1 MVKGLSLTVRRG
13 EFLAL
18 LGGNGTGKTTSLK
31 LLSGL
36 QKPYRGEVRL
46 AGSVGVLP
54 QNPQALFVKKTVR
67 EDLFEILKGRNFSG
81 KAQEERVAWAV
92 RLCRLE
98 GLLDRHPYDLSGGEQ
113 QRAALAKVLLLGP
126 EILLMDEPTKGLDA
140 EFKQVFAE
148 ILQSLLR
155 QGVTLLMVSH
165 DIEFCARYAHRC
177 ALFFDGSI
185 VTEAPPRA
193 FFSGNSFYTT
203 SANRMARGLLPEAV
217 TAEDVIQACGGNLPP
232 APELPDSG
240 EPLPEPEEASADYK
254 PKPLPWW
261 RKLGAVLTGTVS
273 FLLFLSFMNVTD
285 LTQLITA
292 DGMTE
297 LANHQMIL
305 YALFILSLFL
315 FATCITRRSHRKDYA
330 LSLIHI

>member
-1 MVKGLSLTVRRG
+1 
-13 EFLAL
+13 
-18 LGGNGTGKTTSLK
+18 
-31 LLSGL
+31 
-36 QKPYRGEVRL
+36 
-46 AGSVGVLP
+46 
-54 QNPQALFVKKTVR
+54 
-67 EDLFEILKGRNFSG
+67 
-81 KAQEERVAWAV
+81 
-92 RLCRLE
+92 
-98 GLLDRHPYDLSGGEQ
+98 
-113 QRAALAKVLLLGP
+113 
-126 EILLMDEPTKGLDA
+126 
-140 EFKQVFAE
+140 
-148 ILQSLLR
+148 
-155 QGVTLLMVSH
+155 
-165 DIEFCARYAHRC
+165 
-177 ALFFDGSI
+177 
-185 VTEAPPRA
+185 
-193 FFSGNSFYTT
+193 
-203 SANRMARGLLPEAV
+203 MARGLLPEAV

-315 FATCITRRSHRKDYA
+315 FCYLHHPEIPPKGLCLTGTQGQAEAGQANRCGGCTSAADDPSDPVYRCV
-330 LSLIHI
+330 LSGQ

>member
-1 MVKGLSLTVRRG
+1 
-13 EFLAL
+13 
-18 LGGNGTGKTTSLK
+18 
-31 LLSGL
+31 
-36 QKPYRGEVRL
+36 
-46 AGSVGVLP
+46 
-54 QNPQALFVKKTVR
+54 
-67 EDLFEILKGRNFSG
+67 
-81 KAQEERVAWAV
+81 
-92 RLCRLE
+92 
-98 GLLDRHPYDLSGGEQ
+98 
-113 QRAALAKVLLLGP
+113 
-126 EILLMDEPTKGLDA
+126 
-140 EFKQVFAE
+140 
-148 ILQSLLR
+148 
-155 QGVTLLMVSH
+155 
-165 DIEFCARYAHRC
+165 
-177 ALFFDGSI
+177 
-185 VTEAPPRA
+185 
-193 FFSGNSFYTT
+193 
-203 SANRMARGLLPEAV
+203 MARGLLPEAV

-315 FATCITRRSHRKDYA
+315 FATCITRRSHRKD
-330 LSLIHI
+330 

>member
-1 MVKGLSLTVRRG
+1 M
-13 EFLAL
+13 
-18 LGGNGTGKTTSLK
+18 
-31 LLSGL
+31 
-36 QKPYRGEVRL
+36 
-46 AGSVGVLP
+46 
-54 QNPQALFVKKTVR
+54 
-67 EDLFEILKGRNFSG
+67 
-81 KAQEERVAWAV
+81 
-92 RLCRLE
+92 
-98 GLLDRHPYDLSGGEQ
+98 
-113 QRAALAKVLLLGP
+113 
-126 EILLMDEPTKGLDA
+126 
-140 EFKQVFAE
+140 
-148 ILQSLLR
+148 
-155 QGVTLLMVSH
+155 
-165 DIEFCARYAHRC
+165 
-177 ALFFDGSI
+177 
-185 VTEAPPRA
+185 TEAPPRA

-305 YALFILSLFL
+305 YALLFS
-315 FATCITRRSHRKDYA
+315 RSFCLLPVSPGDPTERIMPYRYPRPSGSWPSEP
-330 LSLIHI
+330 LWRLY